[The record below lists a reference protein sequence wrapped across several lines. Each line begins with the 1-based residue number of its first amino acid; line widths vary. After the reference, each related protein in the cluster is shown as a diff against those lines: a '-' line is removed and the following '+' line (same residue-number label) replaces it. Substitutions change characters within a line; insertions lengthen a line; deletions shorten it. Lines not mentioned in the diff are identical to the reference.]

1 MAVGDISR
9 TAALLLLAL
18 LLAACGQSQAQDPA
32 KKAGGERKPLPVT
45 VARVEGRAVQR
56 SVETVGSLLA
66 WEELQVK
73 SELAGTLARLLVDLG
88 DRVAAG
94 AVLAEFDKREARLT
108 TEQTE
113 ADLLAVRESLAR
125 ARAATESS
133 RANLTRVQDQQATL
147 QAEVARARA
156 QIEWAGLELER
167 SRQLLARE
175 LIATRDVDNA
185 RTLHQVALAQ
195 LRMTETALNQHPD
208 QVRIA
213 QAQLDSDLAALK
225 VAEAQIKQREATLG
239 LAQKRMG
246 DTTVRAPLAGLVARR
261 HVSAG
266 EYLKEN
272 APLFTLV
279 VADPLKYTGTVPERY
294 APELRVGQTLQ
305 LTVEAH
311 PGQTFSGQ
319 ATRVAPAVDVQT
331 RSLSLE
337 ARVPNTDGRLRP
349 GFFAKGAVLTRRE
362 EAVTF
367 VPAEAVTYFVGITKV
382 FVVSDGKAQERL
394 VKAGSR
400 QGGWI
405 EILGGVKVGEAVA
418 TTNLAQLFNGAPVTV
433 VQK

>member
-1 MAVGDISR
+1 MRRVLS
-9 TAALLLLAL
+9 LLAVSVL
-18 LLAACGQSQAQDPA
+18 LWGCGQSQAQDP
-32 KKAGGERKPLPVT
+32 KKKEAAERKPLPVT
-45 VARVEGRAVQR
+45 VARVETRAVQR
-56 SVETVGSLLA
+56 RVETVGSLLA

>member
-1 MAVGDISR
+1 MRRILS
-9 TAALLLLAL
+9 LLAVSVL
-18 LLAACGQSQAQDPA
+18 LWGCGQGQAQDP
-32 KKAGGERKPLPVT
+32 KKKEAAERKPLPVT
-45 VARVEGRAVQR
+45 VARVETRAVQR

-66 WEELQVK
+66 WEEVQIK
-73 SELAGTLARLLVDLG
+73 SELAGTVARLLVDLG

-94 AVLAEFDKREARLT
+94 AVLAEFDKREGRLAI
-108 TEQTE
+108 EQAE
-113 ADLLAVRESLAR
+113 ADLLAARESLAR

-225 VAEAQIKQREATLG
+225 GAAAQIKQREATLG

-246 DTTVRAPLAGLVARR
+246 DTTLRAPLAALVARR

-266 EYLKEN
+266 EFIKEN
-272 APLFTLV
+272 VPLFTLV
-279 VADPLKYTGTVPERY
+279 VADPLKYAGTVPERY
-294 APELRVGQTLQ
+294 APELRGGQALEI
-305 LTVEAH
+305 TVEAH

-319 ATRVAPAVDVQT
+319 VTRVAPAVEVQT

-337 ARVPNTDGRLRP
+337 ARVPNADGRLRP
-349 GFFAKGAVLTRRE
+349 GFFAKGSVLTRRD

-382 FVVSDGKAQERL
+382 FVVTDGKAQERL
-394 VKAGSR
+394 VKPGAR
-400 QGGWI
+400 QGGWV
-405 EILGGVKVGEAVA
+405 EILQGVKAGEAVA
-418 TTNLAQLFNGAPVTV
+418 TTNLPQLFTGAPVTV
-433 VQK
+433 IQK